1 MHKNRYFGRN
11 ASDKHFLSN
20 KTMPEFITKSLPAVF
35 VIALAALLT
44 GCSQNDAQKK
54 FEEEAFAQPSG
65 ITQTDVQ
72 GKIVTEDSDDW
83 RIGPMF
89 KGYVEVE
96 SPAFPNPVS
105 NGQNLEIH
113 LNITGIESISGL
125 EVMVRDEN
133 DNWRSIYLDSQSS
146 LPPGLYT
153 FQLNPS
159 SFSYTN
165 NYQNA
170 VGLHRVYLFDLNN
183 NLITYGDVRVQ

>member
-1 MHKNRYFGRN
+1 
-11 ASDKHFLSN
+11 
-20 KTMPEFITKSLPAVF
+20 MPEFFNQYIVRGILILV
-35 VIALAALLT
+35 LAIGLS

-54 FEEEAFAQPSG
+54 FEEEAFSQPSG

-72 GKIVTEDSDDW
+72 GKVISEDSNDW
-83 RIGPMF
+83 RIAPMF

-96 SPAFPNPVS
+96 SPAFPNPVGS
-105 NGQNLEIH
+105 GQSLEIH
-113 LNITGIESISGL
+113 LNITGIESVSGL

-146 LPPGLYT
+146 LPSGLYT
-153 FQLNPS
+153 FRLDPAG
-159 SFSYTN
+159 FTYTN

-170 VGLHRVYLFDLNN
+170 VGLHRIYLFDLNN